1 MLLGVEVVKIAMFTE
16 TYIPQRNGVATSVFL
31 CKRAL
36 QERGHQ
42 VYVVTTV
49 GNNSDEILVLKSTQ
63 FKYESNHVIP
73 VSGRLLPVLDFVRG
87 GKVEVIHSHAP
98 FALGLRA
105 LATQKYLKIP
115 HVHTYHTLLVE
126 YRHYIP
132 KPLTPSKESVA
143 EFSAWF
149 CNMVNRIVAPTEN
162 IRQELMSYGV
172 VKPIH
177 VIPTGIDV
185 DSFERPPLIDVRD
198 KYGIPPATKLLLF
211 VGRLAKEK
219 NVSFLL
225 RVLRELLNKNYD
237 VQLMFVG
244 DGPERS
250 QWEEEARGLE
260 IKDRVIFAGALPRE
274 QLVDYYQQADL
285 FVFASVTE
293 TQGLV
298 VLESLAAGTPV
309 VAVAKMGVANVLKD
323 GKGALLLQEPKLE
336 EFVEKVEML
345 LSDSRLYDDMRSAGK
360 AYVRQHWSIER
371 TVQDLEKVYELSL
384 LEGPAEV
391 EYYTN
396 VWIEIIVEKMK
407 QISSKIF
414 TSGGGRRVTFAP
426 FSRTRGR

>member
-1 MLLGVEVVKIAMFTE
+1 
-16 TYIPQRNGVATSVFL
+16 
-31 CKRAL
+31 
-36 QERGHQ
+36 
-42 VYVVTTV
+42 
-49 GNNSDEILVLKSTQ
+49 
-63 FKYESNHVIP
+63 
-73 VSGRLLPVLDFVRG
+73 
-87 GKVEVIHSHAP
+87 
-98 FALGLRA
+98 
-105 LATQKYLKIP
+105 
-115 HVHTYHTLLVE
+115 
-126 YRHYIP
+126 
-132 KPLTPSKESVA
+132 
-143 EFSAWF
+143 
-149 CNMVNRIVAPTEN
+149 
-162 IRQELMSYGV
+162 
-172 VKPIH
+172 
-177 VIPTGIDV
+177 V

-198 KYGIPPATKLLLF
+198 KYGIPPETKLLLF

-250 QWEEEARGLE
+250 QLEEEARGLE
-260 IKDRVIFAGALPRE
+260 IEDRVIFAGALPRE

-371 TVQDLEKVYELSL
+371 TVQDLGKVYELSL

-396 VWIEIIVEKMK
+396 VWIEIIVERMK